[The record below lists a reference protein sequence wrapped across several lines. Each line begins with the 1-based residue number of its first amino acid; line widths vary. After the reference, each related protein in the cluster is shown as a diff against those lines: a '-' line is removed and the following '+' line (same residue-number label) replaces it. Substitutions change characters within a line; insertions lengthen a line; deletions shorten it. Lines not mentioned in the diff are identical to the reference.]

1 MDINEI
7 QISEKDLLPFT
18 VERQQLNDESKIG
31 FNISLVKFY
40 PQKEL
45 VLVVD
50 VVETLFMFFLKI
62 KAKNQTS
69 LGLLDDS
76 SVVDVEMSSC
86 FEYIGVISNTGML
99 TILSSKDMK
108 VGLVEGFPDKD
119 GIRLFQPDILCVD

>member
-99 TILSSKDMK
+99 TILSLKDMK
-108 VGLVEGFPDKD
+108 VDLEEGFPDED